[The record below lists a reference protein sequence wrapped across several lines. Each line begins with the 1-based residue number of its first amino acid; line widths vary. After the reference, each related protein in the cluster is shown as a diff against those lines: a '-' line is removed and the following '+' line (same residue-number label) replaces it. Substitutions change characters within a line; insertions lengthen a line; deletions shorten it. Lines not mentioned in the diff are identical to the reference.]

1 MPLHDLDMAKDLF
14 ETIGQMLGRKNN
26 LTLSMDSNFFD
37 LGGDSMNTILTI
49 ALLQNK
55 GYELNIT
62 SFIAADNLGEI
73 LAHISDGCN
82 KQDTKTIIQGL
93 SRYCNLE
100 MRVVPLK
107 SEHKT
112 ETIE

>member
-14 ETIGQMLGRKNN
+14 ETIGQMLGRRRN
-26 LTLSMDSNFFD
+26 LTLSLNSNFFD

-73 LAHISDGCN
+73 LANISDGC
-82 KQDTKTIIQGL
+82 KKDDTKTIINSL
-93 SRYCNLE
+93 SKYCNLE
-100 MRVVPLK
+100 MTVVPLK
-107 SEHKT
+107 REHKS